1 MVLFSVILTALLH
14 LPAQCLLQESF
25 NILCVRLFQQ
35 KGVTCRALALTAMLL
50 SDTAGLH
57 EAVVTCTSLLPP
69 AWSPP
74 GFAVT
79 PLSSAA
85 LSQPPCP
92 SHWADC
98 AENPGSSCAS
108 GCCAGKGGLARK
120 FKPSLSPG
128 SRQSCESDAFGW
140 VPPMPWA
147 VLVQGMT
154 FGEPGGVAVTSAW
167 APRENIFPLGDW

>member
-1 MVLFSVILTALLH
+1 MCSLVLAKRCHLQSTGSHGHAALRH
-14 LPAQCLLQESF
+14 
-25 NILCVRLFQQ
+25 
-35 KGVTCRALALTAMLL
+35 GRATGAM
-50 SDTAGLH
+50 GLY
-57 EAVVTCTSLLPP
+57 EAIVTCTSLLPP

-74 GFAVT
+74 DFAVT

-108 GCCAGKGGLARK
+108 GCCAGKGGLVRK
-120 FKPSLSPG
+120 FKPGLSPG

-154 FGEPGGVAVTSAW
+154 FGEPGGVVVTSAW